1 MAKGYFEVI
10 PPDDDDILLG
20 EGYFVYDYG
29 VTNTVMGATRGGS
42 KVEIERVVREMPF
55 DGAYGKYF
63 DLRRFETYEPKFM
76 INFLKLNYTL
86 LTYGVPSTV
95 TDMTTYQRIQFNL
108 NIEDTDYLSNIA
120 FVGKKHSGKACIII
134 LENCLNDGNISW
146 EHKEKDE
153 VVAEMQYTSHYLR
166 TALTTPTIKIFEY
179 ESAA

>member
-10 PPDDDDILLG
+10 PPDDDDLWLG

-29 VTNTVMGATRGGS
+29 TTNVVMGATRGGS
-42 KVEIERVVREMPF
+42 KVEIDRNVREMPY

-63 DLRRFETYEPKFM
+63 DLRRFTTYEPKFM

-86 LTYGVPSTV
+86 LSYGTSATV
-95 TDMTTYQRIQFNL
+95 TDMTTYKKINFRL
-108 NIEDTDYLSNIA
+108 NIEDSDYLSNIA
-120 FVGKKHSGKACIII
+120 FVGTLHSGKQGIII

-146 EHKEKDE
+146 EHKENDE

-166 TALTTPTIKIFEY
+166 TALTTPTIKIY
-179 ESAA
+179 QYDAA